1 MIGDE
6 DQSVMDDGQKDHHD
20 HGVGGRSACEV
31 AAYAAATEWGVRQ
44 VEETEAAAQD
54 EDRDREREADCGDY
68 DEDDASKASSSGRN
82 SGAISPQDSR
92 RSFLDGRLTVH
103 G

>member
-1 MIGDE
+1 MAVFEHLLSGLRVRMAVPRFIYSHVYVGANRD
-6 DQSVMDDGQKDHHD
+6 SCNMDDVDN
-20 HGVGGRSACEV
+20 
-31 AAYAAATEWGVRQ
+31 
-44 VEETEAAAQD
+44 
-54 EDRDREREADCGDY
+54 

>member
-1 MIGDE
+1 MAVFEHLLSGLRVRMAVPRFIYSHVYVGANRD
-6 DQSVMDDGQKDHHD
+6 SSNMDDVDDG
-20 HGVGGRSACEV
+20 E
-31 AAYAAATEWGVRQ
+31 
-44 VEETEAAAQD
+44 
-54 EDRDREREADCGDY
+54 
-68 DEDDASKASSSGRN
+68 DASMASSSGRN